1 LPQAP
6 GLVPTA
12 QPSLTGTPEVSL
24 PVPVD
29 AFGGAIGHAIQSFG
43 TDLTHATNE
52 IWQQVVA
59 NKNLQNETEAKNA
72 DAQYMMQAG
81 IKNEEFKQREGL
93 NAGPDALAKHITDLN
108 DLRTSLRGSLNP
120 AAARM
125 YDGSSLSNMG
135 SYIRLA
141 SGYSGTQM
149 KVANNN
155 AATSRKE
162 IIKNNIEADPNDE
175 VTFHRGTQALRGENS
190 RLADNGGWSPDQLE
204 ATNQSDVS
212 DYWSKRIASLSKT
225 DAIGAQKMLDTAT
238 KNKAITPT
246 DAGRVTATVQ
256 QQFDTQ
262 GSRVITN
269 KVLADRRAG
278 EEEADKPVDTYI
290 DAGMKEADKLGLDP
304 ARLEEF
310 KDRVRTSI
318 MTKYKQQKSI
328 ETDSDNQNVRTIGK
342 ALIKANAEGQS
353 PTTLE
358 ELKGIDPAVSPAWDA
373 ISRDPRKQQAIL
385 KQLEHNAAGTNR
397 IPTTQANLMLF
408 HQYKGMSLSP
418 DDDKRASFMA
428 QNFGADNRLSLPQR
442 DHLMNIQERM
452 QKNQYDDPRVVRALR
467 ILAPDMRG
475 ADVKYP
481 IDPKK
486 DPQNY
491 FQFVG
496 GLADS
501 LEQYKTDH
509 PGKMPSPDEVKQI
522 GSQLMQEQASHW
534 WQSHEAFYQMQ
545 AGTDDQNRIRALPF
559 WKGITPDEGK
569 INRYYRAELY
579 QQKYGG
585 SASRSSSKVPDQP

>member
-1 LPQAP
+1 MPQAP

-52 IWQQVVA
+52 IWGQVVA

-72 DAQYMMQAG
+72 DAAYMMQAG

-108 DLRTSLRGSLNP
+108 DLRTSLRGNLNP

-175 VTFHRGTQALRGENS
+175 VTFQRGTQAIRGENS
-190 RLADNGGWSPDQLE
+190 RLAENGGWSPEQTE
-204 ATNQSDVS
+204 ATNQSDIS
-212 DYWSKRIASLSKT
+212 DFWAKRIVAKSKT
-225 DAIGAQKMLDTAT
+225 DAIGAQKMQDTAI
-238 KNKAITPT
+238 KNGALTPI
-246 DAGRVTATVQ
+246 DAGRVSQTVQ

-278 EEEADKPVDTYI
+278 EEEDEKPVDTYI

-304 ARLEEF
+304 ERLEQF

-318 MTKYKQQKSI
+318 MTKYKQQRSI
-328 ETDSDNQNVRTIGK
+328 ETDSDNLNVRTIGK
-342 ALIKANAEGQS
+342 ALIRANAEGQS

-373 ISRDPRKQQAIL
+373 LGRDPRKQQAVL

-545 AGTDDQNRIRALPF
+545 AGTDDQNRIRDLPF

>member
-1 LPQAP
+1 MPQAP

-12 QPSLTGTPEVSL
+12 QPSLTGAPEVSL

-52 IWQQVVA
+52 IWGQVVA

-108 DLRTSLRGSLNP
+108 DLRTSLRGNLNP

-175 VTFHRGTQALRGENS
+175 VTFKRGSQAIKGENS
-190 RLADNGGWSPDQLE
+190 RLAENGGWSGDQLE

-238 KNKAITPT
+238 KSKAITPI
-246 DAGRVTATVQ
+246 DAGRVSATVQ

-278 EEEADKPVDTYI
+278 EEEDDKPVDTYI

-304 ARLEEF
+304 ERLEQF

-342 ALIKANAEGQS
+342 ALIKANTEGQA

-358 ELKGIDPAVSPAWDA
+358 ELKAQDPAVSPAWDA
-373 ISRDPRKQQAIL
+373 LGRDPRKQAAVL
-385 KQLEHNAAGTNR
+385 KQLEHNAAGTNKV
-397 IPTTQANLMLF
+397 PTTQANLILT
-408 HQYKGMSLSP
+408 HQYKGMALSP
-418 DDDKRASFMA
+418 DDDKRANFMA

-442 DHLMNIQERM
+442 DHLMNLQERM
-452 QKNQYDDPRVVRALR
+452 QKNQYDDPRVARALH
-467 ILAPDMRG
+467 ILTPDLRG
-475 ADVKYP
+475 ADYP
-481 IDPKK
+481 VDPKK

-501 LEQYKTDH
+501 LEQYQTDH
-509 PGKMPSPDEVKQI
+509 PGKMPSPEEVKQI
-522 GSQLMQEQASHW
+522 GSQLMQEQHASW
-534 WQSHEAFYQMQ
+534 WQSHEAFYQMK
-545 AGTDDQNRIRALPF
+545 APEGDQNRIRALPF
-559 WKGITPDEGK
+559 WKGATPDQGK

-585 SASRSSSKVPDQP
+585 KAKSETPQP